1 MKMWKVKTFEKGE
14 QSHGKY
20 EFTSSLNKD
29 FAVCKKKKKKYITYN
44 A

>member
-1 MKMWKVKTFEKGE
+1 MKMWKTFEKGE

-29 FAVCKKKKKKYITYN
+29 FAVCKKKKKYITYN